1 MKKYIILI
9 NLFLILISSPL
20 KAEEIKSK
28 LKKFS
33 KSNSEIN
40 FLDGIEIYNLDNSIN
55 VVIEIPSGSIE
66 KWELNET
73 GNAIEL
79 NIKKNN
85 FRYINYLGYPA
96 NYGFIPKTLLPVEL
110 NGDADAVDVIILG
123 KQLQTGQVVRCNVIG
138 MLNIKD
144 QSLTDNKVICVELS
158 SKLNKANSLKD
169 LKLIA
174 PGILEI
180 LEIWFKNYKG
190 ESVEILNYSKRK
202 ETFKFINDASKHY
215 SKRIKN

>member
-9 NLFLILISSPL
+9 NLFLILISSSL
-20 KAEEIKSK
+20 KADEIKSK

-55 VVIEIPSGSIE
+55 VVVEIPSGSIE

-110 NGDADAVDVIILG
+110 NGDGDAVDVIILG
-123 KQLQTGQVVRCNVIG
+123 KQLQTGQVVRCNAIG

-144 QSLTDNKVICVELS
+144 QSLTDNKVICVESS

-180 LEIWFKNYKG
+180 LEIWFNNYKG

-202 ETFKFINDASKHY
+202 ETFKFINDANKHY
-215 SKRIKN
+215 SKRIKK

>member
-1 MKKYIILI
+1 M
-9 NLFLILISSPL
+9 
-20 KAEEIKSK
+20 
-28 LKKFS
+28 
-33 KSNSEIN
+33 
-40 FLDGIEIYNLDNSIN
+40 
-55 VVIEIPSGSIE
+55 
-66 KWELNET
+66 
-73 GNAIEL
+73 
-79 NIKKNN
+79 
-85 FRYINYLGYPA
+85 GYPA

-110 NGDADAVDVIILG
+110 NGDGDAVDVIILG

-144 QSLTDNKVICVELS
+144 QSLTDNKVICVEPS

-180 LEIWFKNYKG
+180 LEIWFNNYKG

-202 ETFKFINDASKHY
+202 ETFKFINDANKHY
-215 SKRIKN
+215 SKRIKK

>member
-1 MKKYIILI
+1 MKKYIFLI
-9 NLFLILISSPL
+9 NLFLILISSSL
-20 KAEEIKSK
+20 KADEIKSK

-55 VVIEIPSGSIE
+55 VVVEIPSGSIE

-79 NIKKNN
+79 NIKNNN

-110 NGDADAVDVIILG
+110 NGDGDAVDVIILG
-123 KQLQTGQVVRCNVIG
+123 KQLQTGQVVRCNAIG

-144 QSLTDNKVICVELS
+144 QSLTDNKVICVEPS

-180 LEIWFKNYKG
+180 LEIWFNNYKG

>member
-1 MKKYIILI
+1 MKKYIFLI
-9 NLFLILISSPL
+9 NLFLILISSSL
-20 KAEEIKSK
+20 KDDEIKSK

-79 NIKKNN
+79 NIKNNN

-110 NGDADAVDVIILG
+110 NGDGDAVDVIILG
-123 KQLQTGQVVRCNVIG
+123 KQLQTGQVVRCNAIG

-144 QSLTDNKVICVELS
+144 QSLTDNKVICVEPS

-180 LEIWFKNYKG
+180 LEIWFNNYKG